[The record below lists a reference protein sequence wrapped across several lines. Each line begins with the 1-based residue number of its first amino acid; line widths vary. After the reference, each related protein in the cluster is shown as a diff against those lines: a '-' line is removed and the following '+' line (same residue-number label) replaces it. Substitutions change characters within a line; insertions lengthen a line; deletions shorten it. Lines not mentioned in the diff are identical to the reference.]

1 MEMKDLLAD
10 NMALQGQLDAIH
22 AHPAYPLP
30 VVARPRLGDIH
41 SPLMWIYC
49 FLTYAAV
56 RSSDPQV
63 RDLLTYGR
71 LIIRESQRHGGNG
84 WLEYDKVFRQQAALD
99 ESVQWNELNPS
110 LFASTI
116 LSAHVG
122 PSVFCSLCQE
132 ADHHASNCA
141 LAFFQA
147 PPSQRPPQQGH
158 VAAVAQPP
166 QYSASVLP
174 TPKRTVRPET
184 LERISVSWNKGCCVF
199 PGSCQFRHVC
209 ASCRKRGHRAR
220 DCSETPEGSVYKA
233 RVRVSNSAAVGPLPK
248 NNSL

>member
-1 MEMKDLLAD
+1 MEKIQSGQYVEMKDLLAD
-10 NMALQGQLDAIH
+10 YMALQGQLDAIH

-30 VVARPRLGDIH
+30 VVARPRLRDID

-84 WLEYDKVFRQQAALD
+84 WLEYDKVFHQQAALD

-147 PPSQRPPQQGH
+147 PPSQHPPQQGH
-158 VAAVAQPP
+158 VAAVAN
-166 QYSASVLP
+166 L
-174 TPKRTVRPET
+174 T
-184 LERISVSWNKGCCVF
+184 
-199 PGSCQFRHVC
+199 
-209 ASCRKRGHRAR
+209 
-220 DCSETPEGSVYKA
+220 
-233 RVRVSNSAAVGPLPK
+233 
-248 NNSL
+248 SL